1 MQKRC
6 VSSCLSRKDHTNFTK
21 RALKMGSRQGDMY
34 LGRDIFAT
42 GCIPGV
48 NDYDEHTCTCMIYGC

>member
-1 MQKRC
+1 
-6 VSSCLSRKDHTNFTK
+6 
-21 RALKMGSRQGDMY
+21 MGSRQGDMY